1 MLGAARLAG
10 QDVTVTTPAWADPRG
25 APEELPAPKRALRVD
40 FPAELRATVDYG
52 YVIFDF
58 VVDEKG
64 KVLAQGPHATLA
76 ALTRPI
82 DMPLKDLNWVPAKR
96 EGKGVNAAFTL
107 AVVFNPAAAAEKKPE
122 AVPRLLEPALVH
134 VPQPK
139 GVKENIPDEVV
150 FADVTVDETGHV
162 TEVKNA
168 PPERQRACEIAAKNF
183 RFTPALRAGQ
193 PVAATARV
201 PFIIET
207 MHPRALSP
215 GGTPPRVVKQ
225 GTPIYPYA
233 MRASGMRGEVLV
245 DFLVDIEGRVRNAYV
260 VRSLNPTFDDPAL
273 DAVRGWKFEPG
284 RVGGVPI
291 TTHLQVPVIFTLDG
305 TREGGSDGVEITKK
319 ADLSKLPEELRYDT
333 PAKLSGMVRP
343 VYPYAKLSERIE
355 GKATVKFVVG
365 PTGRVLKAEVAE
377 ASAPE
382 FGQALL
388 VAVEQFTYEPALK
401 KGRPCPAVISFTQQF
416 NRDERYQLVSEDDLD
431 ALRREQKKP
440 QSLALLRDL
449 DSKPKPISLPPPKF
463 PLSQA
468 DKTEGEAVVE
478 FFIDEDGRVRLPRVI
493 SASNEA
499 FGYAAVQGV
508 TAWRFDPPQRGGKAA
523 MVRVQQPIV
532 FSLKPPAGEKK
543 P

>member
-1 MLGAARLAG
+1 ML
-10 QDVTVTTPAWADPRG
+10 VTTPAWADSRG
-25 APEELPAPKRALRVD
+25 APDELPAPKRALRID
-40 FPAELRATVDYG
+40 FPPELRATTDYG

-64 KVLAQGPHATLA
+64 KVLAQGPHTTLA

-82 DMPLKDLNWVPAKR
+82 DMPLKDTSWVPAKR
-96 EGKGVNAAFTL
+96 EGKGVNSAFTL
-107 AVVFNPAAAAEKKPE
+107 AVVFNPAAAAEKKPD
-122 AVPRLLEPALVH
+122 ATPRLLEPSLVH

-139 GVKENIPDEVV
+139 GVKGNIPDEVV
-150 FADVTVDETGHV
+150 FADVTVDETGRV
-162 TEVKNA
+162 AEVKNA
-168 PPERQRACEIAAKNF
+168 PPEQQRAFEIAAKNF
-183 RFTPALRAGQ
+183 RFAPALHGGQ
-193 PVAATARV
+193 PVTATSRV

-207 MHPRALSP
+207 MHPKALGP

-225 GTPIYPYA
+225 GTPIYPFA
-233 MRASGMRGEVLV
+233 MRASGMQGEVLV
-245 DFLVDIEGRVRNAYV
+245 DFIVDIEGRVRNAYV
-260 VRSLNPTFDDPAL
+260 VRTLNPTFDDPAVE
-273 DAVRGWKFEPG
+273 AVRKWKFEPG
-284 RVGGVPI
+284 RVDGVSI

-305 TREGGSDGVEITKK
+305 TREGGSDGIEISKK

-333 PAKLSGMVRP
+333 PPKLSGMVRP
-343 VYPYAKLSERIE
+343 VYPYAKLSERLE
-355 GKATVKFVVG
+355 GKATVKFVIG
-365 PTGRVLKAEVAE
+365 PTGRVLKAEVTE
-377 ASAPE
+377 ASAPD
-382 FGQALL
+382 FGEALL

-416 NRDERYQLVSEDDLD
+416 KLEEGYQLVSEDDLD

-468 DKTEGEAVVE
+468 DKTKGEAMVE

-493 SASNEA
+493 SASNDA
-499 FGYAAVQGV
+499 FGCAAVQGV
-508 TAWRFDPPQRGGKAA
+508 VAWRFEPPQRGGKTT

-532 FSLKPPAGEKK
+532 FSRTPPGGEKK